1 MKPKALCRRI
11 EISLGLNA
19 AATIAAIIVALIIA
33 IGFGAHFAL
42 AQQNKVVYS
51 ADEQPIAD
59 QIHGLRALPD
69 DVRTG
74 TTKDLALKI
83 RKLPSTENKLRLAV
97 NLAGLST
104 EGDFGHDTLQQVAT
118 TLAETLRERPVPWA
132 DAKDSAGKPT
142 GEREPA
148 YPYIELAMLVRYE
161 HVDASIDGDEFRA
174 AMARLEADDRKREHP
189 EFTLKDL
196 SGRSWNFSDL
206 RGKVV
211 LVNFWATWCP
221 PCRKEMPDL
230 ETLYERFGAKGFVV
244 LGISDEDAAKVG
256 PFIRERKVS
265 FPVLLDPG
273 RKVNEMFVV
282 EGIPK
287 SFVYD
292 RDGKLVAQ
300 SIDMRTEKQFLEM
313 LAKAGLE

>member
-1 MKPKALCRRI
+1 MYPKTLLRI
-11 EISLGLNA
+11 RIFFVLAVLLSFPLQLA
-19 AATIAAIIVALIIA
+19 S
-33 IGFGAHFAL
+33 
-42 AQQNKVVYS
+42 AQQKQVVWS
-51 ADEQPIAD
+51 ANEKPLAD
-59 QIHGLRALPD
+59 QIHGLRSLPD
-69 DVRTG
+69 DVRAG

-83 RKLPSTENKLRLAV
+83 RKLPATENKLRLAV
-97 NLAGLST
+97 GLAGLST
-104 EGDFGHDTLQQVAT
+104 EGDFGHDTLQEVAT

-132 DAKDSAGKPT
+132 EPKDSET
-142 GEREPA
+142 GSKAAAREPA
-148 YPYIELAMLVRYE
+148 YPYVELASLVRYE
-161 HVDASIDGDEFRA
+161 HVKVSLNEVPPYDNDDDQFRA
-174 AMARLEADDRKREHP
+174 AMARLEEDDRKREHP
-189 EFTLKDL
+189 QFALQDL
-196 SGRSWNFSDL
+196 SGKTWTFAEL

-230 ETLYERFGAKGFVV
+230 ETLYERFSSKGLVV
-244 LGISDEDAAKVG
+244 LGISDEETAKVE

-292 RDGKLVAQ
+292 REGKLVAQ
-300 SIDMRTEKQFLEM
+300 SIDMRTQKQFLEM
-313 LAKAGLE
+313 LGKAGLE